1 MPKRLTFLT
10 SMVLAAAMSMPLSA
24 EAQPDADTVLARV
37 NGEEITLGH
46 LIVAKATLPAQYQQL
61 PNEVLFDAILDQLI
75 QQTLLGQQHDDQVPQ
90 RVELALENER
100 RSLLAAETLQEIMR
114 VVTTEEALQAAYDE
128 KYADGFG
135 GDEFNASHILVNT
148 EEEAKAVKELL
159 ENGADFAATAKEKST
174 GPSGPNGGSLGWF
187 GEGAMVPEFEQAVLS
202 LEPGEVS
209 DPVQTQFGWHIV
221 KLNEKRKAEA
231 PALEEVRGELS
242 NEIQQQA
249 IEDRVAELTQS
260 GEVER
265 LEVEDV
271 TPDLLSQPELVQE

>member
-46 LIVAKATLPAQYQQL
+46 LIVAKAALPAQYQQL
-61 PNEVLFDAILDQLI
+61 PNEVLFDAILDQLV
-75 QQTLLGQQHDDQVPQ
+75 QQTLLGQEHGDQVPQ

-148 EEEAKAVKELL
+148 EEEAKEVKELL

-187 GEGAMVPEFEQAVLS
+187 GEGAMVPEFEQAVLG

-249 IEDRVAELTQS
+249 IEDRVAELAQS

-265 LEVEDV
+265 LEVEGV

>member
-1 MPKRLTFLT
+1 MPKRLTFLA
-10 SMVLAAAMSMPLSA
+10 SLSLVAAMSIPLSA
-24 EAQPDADTVLARV
+24 ETTPDAGTVLARV

-46 LIVAKATLPAQYQQL
+46 VIVAKSVLPAQYQQL
-61 PNEVLFDAILDQLI
+61 PDEVLFDAILDQLI
-75 QQTLLGQQHDDQVPQ
+75 QQTLLGQERGDQVPQ
-90 RVELALENER
+90 RIELALQNER

-114 VVTTEEALQAAYDE
+114 TVTTEEALQQAYDA

-135 GDEFNASHILVNT
+135 GDEFNASHILLNS

-159 ENGADFAATAKEKST
+159 DSGADFAATAKEKST

-187 GEGAMVPEFEQAVLS
+187 GKGAMVPEFEAAVIG

-209 DPVQTQFGWHIV
+209 EPVQTQFGWHIV
-221 KLNEKRKAEA
+221 KLTEKRKAEA

-249 IEDRVAELTQS
+249 VEDRVAELTKS
-260 GEVER
+260 GEVEK
-265 LEVEDV
+265 LEVEGV
-271 TPDLLSQPELVQE
+271 SPNMLSQPELLQE